1 MVMNTEIDD
10 DGLIIKRDMSANDYP
25 IEERDRRHFQTDLEC
40 NIL

>member
-25 IEERDRRHFQTDLEC
+25 IEEEIDVISRL
-40 NIL
+40 I